1 MRFCLWLAVA
11 ASLLVTLNASAQS
24 LTLLPPPPELRV
36 VGRNG
41 GKTSADY
48 ALQLN
53 DTLRLELS
61 GSVAALGR
69 AEWQQPISTR
79 KIVLQLDGVAM
90 DGLTVAM
97 SDPRRD
103 GKLELS
109 FQLTRDSNDG
119 QSRAA
124 WNTLLERQHSYATSL
139 PVSLELGSNVP
150 IGAREP
156 EAIPFQVAPP
166 NVIWS
171 VTAVGFALFVLGF
184 WGLTRWNRILC
195 DDDARTY
202 SLGKAQLAF
211 WGLLVFLSVLGVF
224 VITKSLE
231 HIPSQTLILLGISGA
246 TGLGSV
252 MINKTKRADDKEQ
265 MKQLAVE
272 EGSLKDDGT
281 KAGQA
286 LASAIKTKVDALAS
300 PEASRGFFW
309 DICSDGRGPSFHR
322 LQVVAWT
329 LLLGV
334 VFVRSVGTVLSLP
347 EFPDSLLLL
356 MGISNGTYLT
366 LKVSE

>member
-11 ASLLVTLNASAQS
+11 ASLFVTLSASAQT
-24 LTLLPPPPELRV
+24 LTVLSPPPELRI

-53 DTLRLELS
+53 DLLRLELS
-61 GSVAALGR
+61 GSVAALARG
-69 AEWQQPISTR
+69 EWQKPISTR
-79 KIVLQLDGVAM
+79 KIVLLLDGVTL
-90 DGLTVAM
+90 DGLTAALV
-97 SDPRRD
+97 DPRHD
-103 GKLELS
+103 GKLELD

-124 WNTLLERQHSYATSL
+124 WNTLFERQHSYATSL
-139 PVSLELGSNVP
+139 PVSLELGNNVP
-150 IGAREP
+150 IGAVEP

-166 NVIWS
+166 SVIWGVS
-171 VTAVGFALFVLGF
+171 AVGLVLFVLGF
-184 WGLTRWNRILC
+184 WGLTRWKRILC
-195 DDDARTY
+195 DDGAPTY

-211 WGLLVFLSVLGVF
+211 WGLLVFLSVVAVF
-224 VITKSLE
+224 VITRSLE
-231 HIPSQTLILLGISGA
+231 HIPAQTLILLGISGA

-252 MINKTKRADDKEQ
+252 MINKTKQADDQEQ
-265 MKQLAVE
+265 MKKLAVE
-272 EGSLKDDGT
+272 EGTLKDDGT
-281 KAGQA
+281 KAGQV
-286 LASAIKTKVDALAS
+286 LASAIQSKVATLAN

-329 LLLGV
+329 VLLGV